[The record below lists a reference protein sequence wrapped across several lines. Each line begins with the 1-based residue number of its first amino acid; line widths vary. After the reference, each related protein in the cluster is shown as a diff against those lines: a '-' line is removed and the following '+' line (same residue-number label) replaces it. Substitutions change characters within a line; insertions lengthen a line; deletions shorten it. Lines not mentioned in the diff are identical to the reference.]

1 MMEKNGLN
9 LDEKASQKSL
19 TSEQEM
25 IRKSQVKKAI
35 QLSKR
40 LERAQE
46 DIDILECDSQGEQSL
61 DGKSTKSPALKL
73 KLKTL
78 RKA

>member
-9 LDEKASQKSL
+9 LDKKASQKSL

-46 DIDILECDSQGEQSL
+46 DIDILECDS
-61 DGKSTKSPALKL
+61 
-73 KLKTL
+73 
-78 RKA
+78 